1 LPVFPVLRRCLLIL
15 GAGWT
20 GAASAN
26 DVASA
31 AHAGSMS
38 FVGGASAPAAE
49 ATDAQPAPPRSEPV
63 STSAVTS
70 DFSALHAFMREST
83 DARGYLG
90 AVTLILRDGRIVD
103 FRSYGQ
109 RDLARREPMRK
120 DAIFRIYSMSK
131 TVASAAVMLL
141 VEQNRVRLDD
151 PISRYLPELAQRQVT
166 TAGDGGKPALRPA
179 ASEITV
185 RHLLTHTAGFA
196 AGLKGDD
203 AALAAMQRNDP
214 HGASDLRGFVE
225 RLSHAPLA
233 ADPGTRFG
241 YDGAAIEVLARMVE
255 VVSGQPF
262 DAFLRERI
270 FQPLGMRD
278 TGFEVPVAQR
288 GRVVDITTMGD
299 DGRLRIADGPSA
311 REPGAALNAYPSG
324 AGGLYSTACDYAR
337 FAQMLLDGGAI
348 AGWLGASACD
358 DGLAA
363 EQRALEN
370 SPQGE
375 DARLPTHLQPSFPRR
390 RESRDFSAISQVRHS
405 RERGLRFTSAAAE
418 HPATSGLLARKAL
431 DFRVRGN
438 DEVRERRDL
447 PASHQHRR
455 LLKTET
461 VALMLSNQ
469 LTMLDP
475 PVHQYSPNEGFGF
488 GGSVVIDIGRDGRP
502 GSLGRFGWPGA
513 ASTTYAIDPAQHR
526 VAIALLQHLPR
537 SDVKADLPRISRD
550 FYRLVDEAMNPRSTS
565 NAKAT
570 P

>member
-1 LPVFPVLRRCLLIL
+1 LIL

-20 GAASAN
+20 GAASAHN
-26 DVASA
+26 VASA
-31 AHAGSMS
+31 AHDGSMY
-38 FVGGASAPAAE
+38 FLGGASAPIIEAAH
-49 ATDAQPAPPRSEPV
+49 TQPASPRSEPV
-63 STSAVTS
+63 FIPAVTP
-70 DFSALHAFMREST
+70 DFSALHAFMDKTT
-83 DARGYLG
+83 DARDYLG
-90 AVTLILRDGRIVD
+90 AVTLILRNGRIVD
-103 FRSYGQ
+103 FQSYGQ

-151 PISRYLPELAQRQVT
+151 PISRYLPELAQRQVMT
-166 TAGDGGKPALRPA
+166 TGDDGAPMLRPA

-185 RHLLTHTAGFA
+185 RQLLTHTAGFA
-196 AGLKGDD
+196 AGLKGDG
-203 AALAAMQRNDP
+203 AAMAAMQRNDP
-214 HGASDLRGFVE
+214 HDASDLRGFVE
-225 RLSHAPLA
+225 RLSRAPLA

-278 TGFEVPVAQR
+278 TGFSVPAAQR

-337 FAQMLLDGGAI
+337 FAQMLLDGGVI
-348 AGWLGASACD
+348 AGRLGDSTCD
-358 DGLAA
+358 DGLSVDRHASKDAPHA
-363 EQRALEN
+363 E
-370 SPQGE
+370 
-375 DARLPTHLQPSFPRR
+375 DVWLPTHPKPSFPRTR
-390 RESRDFSAISQVRHS
+390 APLYFGGSRTSSDFRA
-405 RERGLRFTSAAAE
+405 
-418 HPATSGLLARKAL
+418 ATSKSL
-431 DFRVRGN
+431 DSRVRGN
-438 DEVRERRDL
+438 DGVKELRGL
-447 PASHQHRR
+447 IAPHKHRR

-488 GGSVVIDIGRDGRP
+488 GGSVVIDIGRDGQP

-550 FYRLVDEAMNPRSTS
+550 FYRLVDEAMNPRSVP
-565 NAKAT
+565 NGKAQ

>member
-1 LPVFPVLRRCLLIL
+1 MPVSPALRRCLLIL

-20 GAASAN
+20 GAAWAN
-26 DVASA
+26 GGACA
-31 AHAGSMS
+31 AHAGSMSDVIPAPHASSKS
-38 FVGGASAPAAE
+38 FVGGASAPTVE
-49 ATDAQPAPPRSEPV
+49 ATHSQPIPPRSEPV
-63 STSAVTS
+63 PTP
-70 DFSALHAFMREST
+70 DFSALHTFMRETT

-109 RDLARREPMRK
+109 RDLARHEPMRK

-141 VEQNRVRLDD
+141 VEQGRVRLDD
-151 PISRYLPELAQRQVT
+151 PVSRYLPELAQRQVM
-166 TAGDGGKPALRPA
+166 TAGDDDAPTLRPA

-203 AALAAMQRNDP
+203 AAMAAMQRDDP

-225 RLSHAPLA
+225 RLSRAPLA

-255 VVSGQPF
+255 VVSAQPF

-278 TGFEVPVAQR
+278 TGFSVPAAQR
-288 GRVVDITTMGD
+288 GRVVDITTIGD

-337 FAQMLLDGGAI
+337 FAQMLFDGGVI
-348 AGWLGASACD
+348 AGRLGDGACD
-358 DGLAA
+358 DGLSADG
-363 EQRALEN
+363 RALKDGRRGEWTRR
-370 SPQGE
+370 SE
-375 DARLPTHLQPSFPRR
+375 DAQSSGDSQPPTHSQPSFPRTR
-390 RESRDFSAISQVRHS
+390 KSSDFRAV
-405 RERGLRFTSAAAE
+405 TSK
-418 HPATSGLLARKAL
+418 PL
-431 DFRVRGN
+431 DSRVRGN
-438 DEVRERRDL
+438 DGVKERRN
-447 PASHQHRR
+447 PMPPNKQPH
-455 LLKTET
+455 LLQTET

-475 PVHQYSPNEGFGF
+475 PVHQYSRNEGFGF
-488 GGSVVIDIGRDGRP
+488 GGSVVIDIGRDGQP

-537 SDVKADLPRISRD
+537 SEIKADLPRISRD
-550 FYRLVDEAMNPRSTS
+550 FYRLVDEAMNPRGTS

>member
-1 LPVFPVLRRCLLIL
+1 MSGI
-15 GAGWT
+15 
-20 GAASAN
+20 AST
-26 DVASA
+26 
-31 AHAGSMS
+31 AHDSSMS
-38 FVGGASAPAAE
+38 FVGGASAPTVE
-49 ATDAQPAPPRSEPV
+49 ATHAQPAPPRSEPL
-63 STSAVTS
+63 SIPAVTP
-70 DFSALHAFMREST
+70 DFNALHAFMRKTT

-103 FRSYGQ
+103 FQSYGQ

-131 TVASAAVMLL
+131 TVASAAAMLL
-141 VEQNRVRLDD
+141 VEQDRVRLDD
-151 PISRYLPELAQRQVT
+151 PISRYLPELAQRQVM
-166 TAGDGGKPALRPA
+166 TAGDDGAPTLRPA
-179 ASEITV
+179 TSEITV

-196 AGLKGDD
+196 AGLKGDG
-203 AALAAMQRNDP
+203 AAMAAMQRNDP
-214 HGASDLRGFVE
+214 HDAPDLRGFVE

-262 DAFLRERI
+262 DAFLYERI

-278 TGFEVPVAQR
+278 TGFAVPVAQR

-299 DGRLRIADGPSA
+299 DGQLRIADGPSA
-311 REPGAALNAYPSG
+311 REPGAALNGYPSG

-337 FAQMLLDGGAI
+337 FAQMLLDGGVI
-348 AGWLGASACD
+348 AGRLGDSDCD
-358 DGLAA
+358 DGLSVDRHASKDA
-363 EQRALEN
+363 PHA
-370 SPQGE
+370 E
-375 DARLPTHLQPSFPRR
+375 DARLPTHPKPSFPRT
-390 RESRDFSAISQVRHS
+390 RESSDFRA
-405 RERGLRFTSAAAE
+405 
-418 HPATSGLLARKAL
+418 ATSKSL
-431 DFRVRGN
+431 DSRVRGN
-438 DEVRERRDL
+438 DGVKERRGL
-447 PASHQHRR
+447 IAPHKQPR
-455 LLKTET
+455 LLRAET

-537 SDVKADLPRISRD
+537 SEAKADLPRISRD
-550 FYRLVDEAMNPRSTS
+550 FYRLVDEAMTPRSTS
-565 NAKAT
+565 NAKT
-570 P
+570 QP